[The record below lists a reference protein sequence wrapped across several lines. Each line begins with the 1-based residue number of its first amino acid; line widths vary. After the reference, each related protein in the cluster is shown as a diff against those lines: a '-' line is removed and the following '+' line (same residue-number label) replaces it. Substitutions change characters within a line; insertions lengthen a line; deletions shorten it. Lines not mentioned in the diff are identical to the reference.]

1 MTKVESLLKLL
12 EDVAPSSDGEKL
24 ASEIKQGI
32 IKIFPD
38 SYVNVGFSANIS
50 PCVKILFALG
60 KDKSE
65 WANGIFQNDPAD
77 STIFIHGFN
86 RDGSVKK
93 LSMDGSSAGSF
104 SVKSEDP
111 HYAFGRVKVPCRF
124 PKGDVTPEQALKLTV
139 GWFEKL
145 KKSLQAN
152 RDNLT
157 DADKKRIGD
166 KF

>member
-12 EDVAPSSDGEKL
+12 EDVSGSDGEKL

-32 IKIFPD
+32 TKIFPD

-50 PCVKILFALG
+50 PCVKIQFALG

-65 WANGIFQNDPAD
+65 WANGIFQNDPAK
-77 STIFIHGFN
+77 SAIFIHGFN
-86 RDGSVKK
+86 RDGSVKN
-93 LSMDGSSAGSF
+93 LNMDGSYAGSF
-104 SVKSEDP
+104 HVKSKNP
-111 HYAFGRVKVPCRF
+111 HYAFDVVKVPCRF
-124 PKGDVTPEQALKLTV
+124 PKSTVTPEQALKLTV